1 MNGKIKLIEPER
13 RRSTNEGLKNLDFSQ
28 VFERELKKEEKE
40 MNLWT
45 QKDDELLKDLV
56 KEDHKTNWE
65 LVSQKFENFDSTM
78 CLKRYRK
85 ILNIE
90 TKKGMWTDIEDNLL
104 VNAIKLFG
112 DSNWSQVSVFVYGRN
127 SKQCRER
134 WNNQLNPDINRSQF
148 TVEEEEL
155 LIQKQKEL
163 GNKWTTIAQFFENRP
178 DNMIKNAWHSLRVRK
193 GLPNYFSP
201 KKKNNKRRKN
211 ARKKKKILIGKQKT
225 KTNNNNGK
233 GSGGRKQKENEREMD
248 MDMEIIQEIEN
259 DNSNFNFK
267 YNKNNQ
273 ENENENE
280 KEKEKEF
287 QNEQIVNRNLNNNNN
302 KGSQFNN
309 GNNHNNNKRRLNM
322 PNLKIEI
329 KNNSKTIPKRINS
342 QKKKKKPDIKVNKV
356 TFFNKNNKIKTHD
369 SFNSNQI
376 IDSENEFYSPQSP
389 REHINSPKLNPLQD
403 VSFKIRKLNLS
414 TQNLTTKSAKMKY
427 PLSARSPRI
436 KNYPL
441 SPRSRNY
448 QLSPRLSKKSPKFKR
463 KNTKEKRKKK
473 KTKKKKRKKKKIAI
487 SPRRNRLVSEQFQ
500 KNNLNNGN
508 ENRNIID
515 RIFAKEPPN
524 KDEFK
529 MISPINEKTK
539 NNIFNNISDFNNST
553 LDNNTLSNNTL
564 DDNSLGDNTLDNNDL
579 DNNNLDSINQNHKP
593 HKNGNIN
600 QNKNEKPKLSIFNL
614 NEIPKENIIE
624 KKQIFNIN
632 NNIKNMI
639 QENNFSY
646 NNHNIS
652 HLINQASGGIN
663 LFNNSTFMD
672 KVINDDKKKL
682 SDNNNKNNYNFFEQT
697 NTDFITPNQ
706 SINSNTEV
714 NDYLLLSP
722 QDLKINTFFD
732 NTVDY
737 EFNKNTY
744 SQQDYLFGDSQ
755 FSNYTFL
762 NGFEESNNWDNK
774 NI

>member
-1 MNGKIKLIEPER
+1 MG
-13 RRSTNEGLKNLDFSQ
+13 RSTNESLKHLDFSEL
-28 VFERELKKEEKE
+28 FISELKKEEEE
-40 MNLWT
+40 MSLWT

-56 KEDHKTNWE
+56 KVDHKTNWE
-65 LVSQKFENFDSTM
+65 LVSQNFENFDSTM

-104 VNAIKLFG
+104 IKAIKLFG
-112 DSNWSQVSVFVYGRN
+112 NSNWAQVSVFVYGRN

-148 TVEEEEL
+148 TIEEEEL

-211 ARKKKKILIGKQKT
+211 ARKKKKILIGK
-225 KTNNNNGK
+225 GK
-233 GSGGRKQKENEREMD
+233 GKGKGNEKRKGMEIVTVKEKENEREKDMG
-248 MDMEIIQEIEN
+248 MDMEIIQGIEN
-259 DNSNFNFK
+259 DKSNFNFIG
-267 YNKNNQ
+267 NKNEP

-280 KEKEKEF
+280 TEKEF
-287 QNEQIVNRNLNNNNN
+287 QNEQIGNRNIKKKHN
-302 KGSQFNN
+302 KGSKFNTE
-309 GNNHNNNKRRLNM
+309 NNCNNKKGFKK

-329 KNNSKTIPKRINS
+329 KNNSKTIPQGIKPKN
-342 QKKKKKPDIKVNKV
+342 KKKTPDIKMKKLN
-356 TFFNKNNKIKTHD
+356 FFNKKNKLKSYD
-369 SFNSNQI
+369 SFNNNQKN
-376 IDSENEFYSPQSP
+376 DSENEFYSPQSP
-389 REHINSPKLNPLQD
+389 REHTNSPKLNPLQD

-414 TQNLTTKSAKMKY
+414 TQNLTTKSTKMKY

-463 KNTKEKRKKK
+463 KNTK
-473 KTKKKKRKKKKIAI
+473 KKRKKKKKKKKKIVI
-487 SPRRNRLVSEQFQ
+487 SPRRNRLVSGQFQ
-500 KNNLNNGN
+500 KNNLKNGN
-508 ENRNIID
+508 ENQNILD
-515 RIFAKEPPN
+515 SLFARESPN
-524 KDEFK
+524 KNEFK

-539 NNIFNNISDFNNST
+539 NILFNNINDFNYNNLDNNT
-553 LDNNTLSNNTL
+553 LDNNTLDNNTLNNNTLSNNTL
-564 DDNSLGDNTLDNNDL
+564 GNNDL
-579 DNNNLDSINQNHKP
+579 NSLNQTHKP
-593 HKNGNIN
+593 
-600 QNKNEKPKLSIFNL
+600 NKNENINENINENNNEKQQLNISNL
-614 NEIPKENIIE
+614 NQIPKENIIE

-639 QENNFSY
+639 QDNIFSD

-652 HLINQASGGIN
+652 NLIHQTGGEIN

-672 KVINDDKKKL
+672 KVINDDKKIF
-682 SDNNNKNNYNFFEQT
+682 SNNNDNNNNLFEQT
-697 NTDFITPNQ
+697 ETDFIPSNQ
-706 SINSNTEV
+706 SINSNTELK
-714 NDYLLLSP
+714 DYLLLSP

-732 NTVDY
+732 NTINF

-744 SQQDYLFGDSQ
+744 TQQDYLFGDNQ

-762 NGFEESNNWDNK
+762 NNFDENNN
-774 NI
+774 

>member
-1 MNGKIKLIEPER
+1 MLLLVENYI
-13 RRSTNEGLKNLDFSQ
+13 STSGANVSLKSIS
-28 VFERELKKEEKE
+28 K
-40 MNLWT
+40 
-45 QKDDELLKDLV
+45 DELLKDLV

-211 ARKKKKILIGKQKT
+211 ARKKKKILIGKQQT

-273 ENENENE
+273 ENENENKKE

-287 QNEQIVNRNLNNNNN
+287 QNEQIVNRNLKNNNNN
-302 KGSQFNN
+302 GSQFNN
-309 GNNHNNNKRRLNM
+309 GNNHNNNKRRFNM

-342 QKKKKKPDIKVNKV
+342 QKKKKNPDIKVNKV

-473 KTKKKKRKKKKIAI
+473 KTKKKKRKKKKIVI

-508 ENRNIID
+508 ENQNIID
-515 RIFAKEPPN
+515 SIFAKEPPN

-593 HKNGNIN
+593 NKNGNIN

-639 QENNFSY
+639 QENNFSD